1 MKKNILGMAMLDM
14 LIAIGLGLVILL
26 PLARVVRAAVVTHFR
41 QEQIF
46 VIEQDAHY
54 LLDHMARAIQQA
66 GHNDP
71 LDLPDPVED
80 SVISLRGLDNAVISG
95 TAEDISVTTGAGFHG
110 SDVLAIHFSSSS
122 IDNKIILDN
131 CAGFTVPHK
140 SLDGVDRGWSIFY
153 LVRGTTVAGDFR
165 CKYRGVDQWDSQS
178 LASGVVTLQFL
189 YGLDADN
196 DGLPNQFVNAT
207 EINQKETAAG
217 ESEGS
222 VWRHVVAVHIAL
234 IMQAETELMDQAPPD
249 SIDLFGHFYSDTYAL
264 KDPGTHLS
272 LADFP
277 ATEKKRLSRVFDR
290 VVFLRNHATLNH
302 QTSSLQ
308 RKRNQ

>member
-1 MKKNILGMAMLDM
+1 MRKHGQGIAMLDM

-71 LDLPDPVED
+71 LDLVED
-80 SVISLRGLDNAVISG
+80 SAIALRGLDNAVISG
-95 TAEDISVTTGAGFHG
+95 SAEDISVTTGSGFHG
-110 SDVLAIHFSSSS
+110 SDALAIHFSSSS
-122 IDNKIILDN
+122 VDSKMILHN
-131 CAGFTVPHK
+131 CAGFTVPPK
-140 SLDGVDRGWSIFY
+140 SFDGIDRGWSIFY
-153 LVRGTTVAGDFR
+153 LVRGANVTGDFR
-165 CKYRGVDQWDSQS
+165 CKYRGTDQWDSQS

-189 YGLDADN
+189 YGLDTDN
-196 DGLPNQFVNAT
+196 DGLPNQFLNAT
-207 EINQKETAAG
+207 TINRKETAAG

-234 IMQAETELMDQAPPD
+234 VMQAEADLGDQAPPD
-249 SIDLFGHFYSDTYAL
+249 SLDLFGHFYSDTYAAN
-264 KDPGTHLS
+264 DPGTHFSLS
-272 LADFP
+272 DFP
-277 ATEKKRLSRVFDR
+277 VVQRKRFSRVFDR
-290 VVFLRNHATLNH
+290 VVFLRNHAILNH
-302 QTSSLQ
+302 QTGPLQ
-308 RKRNQ
+308 SERNQ

>member
-1 MKKNILGMAMLDM
+1 MRKHGQGIAMLDM

-71 LDLPDPVED
+71 LDLADD
-80 SVISLRGLDNAVISG
+80 SAIALRGLDNAVISG
-95 TAEDISVTTGAGFHG
+95 TAEDISVTTGSGFHG
-110 SDVLAIHFSSSS
+110 SDALAIHFSASSLDS
-122 IDNKIILDN
+122 KMILHN
-131 CAGFTVPHK
+131 CAGFTVPPK
-140 SLDGVDRGWSIFY
+140 SFDGIDRGWSIFY
-153 LVRGTTVAGDFR
+153 LIRGVNGSGDFR
-165 CKYRGVDQWDSQS
+165 CKYRGSDQWDSQS

-189 YGLDADN
+189 YGLDTDN

-207 EINQKETAAG
+207 TINQKENTTG

-222 VWRHVVAVHIAL
+222 VWGLVVAVHIAL
-234 IMQAETELMDQAPPD
+234 VMQTEADLADQAPPD
-249 SIDLFGHFYSDTYAL
+249 SLDLFGRFYSDAYAL
-264 KDPGTHLS
+264 KDPGTHFSLS
-272 LADFP
+272 DFP
-277 ATEKKRLSRVFDR
+277 AKQRKRLSRVFDR
-290 VVFLRNHATLNH
+290 VVFLRNHATPNH
-302 QTSSLQ
+302 QTGPLHNE
-308 RKRNQ
+308 RN